1 MDQETLEVANLE
13 LTILEVA
20 SLEVANLEEDI
31 RHIEIDLNNLPD
43 ALIYKLP
50 EDEFTHSASK
60 FGMDWQDI
68 EYYKNRIPAG
78 LIDQFPCL
86 YYLLVDYWKEATSR
100 TPLEE
105 IEFRNTIN
113 LDNIIVG

>member
-1 MDQETLEVANLE
+1 MEQTLVEEEEKIVITISDEFLQENVREIE
-13 LTILEVA
+13 L
-20 SLEVANLEEDI
+20 
-31 RHIEIDLNNLPD
+31 DLNNLPN

-50 EDEFTHSASK
+50 EVEFTHSASK

-68 EYYKNRIPAG
+68 EYYEKRIPAG

-105 IEFRNTIN
+105 IELRRQEA
-113 LDNIIVG
+113 

>member
-1 MDQETLEVANLE
+1 MEQTLVEEEKIIITISDEFLQEDVREIE
-13 LTILEVA
+13 L
-20 SLEVANLEEDI
+20 
-31 RHIEIDLNNLPD
+31 DLNNLPN

-50 EDEFTHSASK
+50 EVEFTHSASK

-68 EYYKNRIPAG
+68 EYYEKRIPAG

-105 IEFRNTIN
+105 IELRSGIYES
-113 LDNIIVG
+113 

>member
-1 MDQETLEVANLE
+1 MEQSTLEVA
-13 LTILEVA
+13 
-20 SLEVANLEEDI
+20 SLEEDI
-31 RHIEIDLNNLPD
+31 RHIEIDLNNIPD
-43 ALIYKLP
+43 SLIFKLP

-60 FGMDWQDI
+60 FGMDWKDI
-68 EYYKNRIPAG
+68 DYYKNRIPAG

-105 IEFRNTIN
+105 IELRTGIYES
-113 LDNIIVG
+113 

>member
-1 MDQETLEVANLE
+1 MEQSTLEVA
-13 LTILEVA
+13 
-20 SLEVANLEEDI
+20 SLEEDI

-43 ALIYKLP
+43 SLIFKLQ

-60 FGMDWQDI
+60 FGMDWKDI
-68 EYYKNRIPAG
+68 DYYKNRIPSG

-105 IEFRNTIN
+105 IELRKSES
-113 LDNIIVG
+113 LDNINS